1 MLESQTETN
10 KAREKD
16 AAVIVQIILSMIQM
30 SVHLRTLRLL
40 HCCLDPKVVISFM
53 TEAPII

>member
-1 MLESQTETN
+1 MLGSQRETN

-40 HCCLDPKVVISFM
+40 HCCLDPIVVNSFM
-53 TEAPII
+53 TETPII

>member
-1 MLESQTETN
+1 MLESQRETN

-16 AAVIVQIILSMIQM
+16 VAVIVQIILSMIQM
-30 SVHLRTLRLL
+30 PVHHRTLRLL
-40 HCCLDPKVVISFM
+40 HCCLDLIVVNSFM